1 LNRRDPRRGMI
12 LVSVLWSIALMTA
25 LAWAASTT
33 FRGLSSVMGVSRDRV
48 KIEGLLTAGLE
59 AAAGIVRAASS
70 PILEIETT
78 INLEAGAVH
87 VRVSDEGGRIDIGH
101 APLPVLVSLLHA
113 VGAPPAAD
121 AVAQQIVDWRDPEAA
136 RSANVRLSNASP
148 RNPSDQAFTDVR
160 QLANIPGM
168 DPKWV
173 AAMGA
178 LTTVFGN
185 DTVNP
190 LTASAAV
197 IAALPGVDPTRLNG
211 FLALRAV
218 PFKDPN
224 SLGAALGPAQEYVK
238 VAPQQAVAVEL
249 TAEVIDGYREAA
261 RAVIVVLPEDR
272 EPYRVLA
279 WDPVPEDSVPKDS
292 VPKDSVPRLA
302 E

>member
-1 LNRRDPRRGMI
+1 LNRRDPPRGMV

-33 FRGLSSVMGVSRDRV
+33 FRGLSSVVGVGRDRV

-59 AAAGIVRAASS
+59 AAAGIVRAANS
-70 PILEIETT
+70 PLPEIETT

-87 VRVSDEGGRIDIGH
+87 VRASDEGGRIDIGH
-101 APLPVLVSLLHA
+101 APLPVLISLLRA

-136 RSANVRLSNASP
+136 RGANARLSNASP

-168 DPKWV
+168 EPKWV
-173 AAMGA
+173 AAMA
-178 LTTVFGN
+178 PLITVFGN

-197 IAALPGVDPTRLNG
+197 IAALPGVDPTRLNA
-211 FLALRAV
+211 FLALRAAPV
-218 PFKDPN
+218 KDPN
-224 SLGAALGPAQEYVK
+224 SLGATLGPAQEYVK
-238 VAPQQAVAVEL
+238 VGPQQAVGVEL

-261 RAVIVVLPEDR
+261 RAVIVVLPDDR

-279 WDPVPEDSVPKDS
+279 WDPVPKD
-292 VPKDSVPRLA
+292 PVPRLA

>member
-12 LVSVLWSIALMTA
+12 LVGVLWSIALMTA

-33 FRGLSSVMGVSRDRV
+33 FRGLSSVMSVGRDRV

-59 AAAGIVRAASS
+59 AAAGIVRAADA
-70 PILEIETT
+70 PIPEIETT
-78 INLEAGAVH
+78 INLEGGAVH
-87 VRVSDEGGRIDIGH
+87 VHLSDEGGRIDIGN

-121 AVAQQIVDWRDPEAA
+121 AVAQQIVDWRDPDRA
-136 RSANVRLSNASP
+136 RSADARLSNASS

-168 DPKWV
+168 EPKWV
-173 AAMGA
+173 AAMGP
-178 LTTVFGN
+178 LTTVFGSE
-185 DTVNP
+185 TVNP

-197 IAALPGVDPTRLNG
+197 IAALPGVDPTRLNA

-218 PFKDPN
+218 PLQDPN
-224 SLGAALGPAQEYVK
+224 SLGVALGPAQQYVK

-249 TAEVIDGYREAA
+249 TAELVDGYQDAA
-261 RAVIVVLPEDR
+261 RAVIVVLRDDR

-279 WDPVPEDSVPKDS
+279 WDPVPKESGPK
-292 VPKDSVPRLA
+292 LA
-302 E
+302 EWP

>member
-1 LNRRDPRRGMI
+1 
-12 LVSVLWSIALMTA
+12 
-25 LAWAASTT
+25 
-33 FRGLSSVMGVSRDRV
+33 
-48 KIEGLLTAGLE
+48 LTAGLE
-59 AAAGIVRAASS
+59 AAAGIVKAADS
-70 PILEIETT
+70 PIPEIETT

-87 VRVSDEGGRIDIGH
+87 VRASDEGGRIDIGR

-136 RSANVRLSNASP
+136 RSANARLSNASP

-168 DPKWV
+168 EPKWV
-173 AAMGA
+173 AAMGP

-197 IAALPGVDPTRLNG
+197 IAALPGIDPARLNA

-224 SLGAALGPAQEYVK
+224 SLGASLGPAQEYVK

-249 TAEVIDGYREAA
+249 TAEVVDGYREAA
-261 RAVIVVLPEDR
+261 RAVIVLLPDDR

-279 WDPVPEDSVPKDS
+279 WDPVSKD
-292 VPKDSVPRLA
+292 PVPRMT